1 MARSRALGLR
11 LASQSGS
18 SQRHSVLWFPTNTE
32 VCGNN
37 NSRKASRYSSIS
49 SSRHQDRL
57 GMYAITGTSS

>member
-1 MARSRALGLR
+1 MSRAVGLR
-11 LASQSGS
+11 SLFQSGN

-37 NSRKASRYSSIS
+37 SSRKASRYSSICS
-49 SSRHQDRL
+49 SVHQDRL